1 MVARPYSPAK
11 APKPKEVLNMI
22 GLDSLMKQAQEMQAK
37 MQKMQEELAHAE
49 VKGEAGA
56 GLVSVIMT
64 GRHDVK
70 RVSIDDSLLSEDK
83 EMLEDLLAAAVND
96 AVRKVE
102 ANNREQMQKMTAGMG
117 LPPGFKMPF

>member
-1 MVARPYSPAK
+1 MK
-11 APKPKEVLNMI
+11 
-22 GLDSLMKQAQEMQAK
+22 GLGDLMKQAQQMQAN
-37 MQKMQEELAHAE
+37 MQKMQEELANAE

-56 GLVSVIMT
+56 GLVAVIMT

-70 RVSIDDSLLSEDK
+70 RVHIDDSLMREDK

-102 ANNREQMQKMTAGMG
+102 RQNREKMQQMTAGMG
-117 LPPGFKMPF
+117 LPADFKMPF

>member
-1 MVARPYSPAK
+1 M
-11 APKPKEVLNMI
+11 N
-22 GLDSLMKQAQEMQAK
+22 GLGDLMKQAQEMQANMK
-37 MQKMQEELAHAE
+37 KMQEDLAKQE

-56 GLVSVIMT
+56 GLVSVVMT

-70 RVSIDDSLLSEDK
+70 HVHIDQSLLAEDK

-102 ANNREQMQKMTAGMG
+102 SQSREQMSKMTAGMG
-117 LPPGFKMPF
+117 IPADFKMPF

>member
-1 MVARPYSPAK
+1 M
-11 APKPKEVLNMI
+11 NI
-22 GLDSLMKQAQEMQAK
+22 NDLMKQAQDMQGK
-37 MQKMQEELAHAE
+37 MQKMQEEMANAE
-49 VKGEAGA
+49 VTGEAGA

-70 RVSIDDSLLSEDK
+70 RVQIDQSLLTEDK

-102 ANNREQMQKMTAGMG
+102 TQSRDQMAKMTAGMG